1 MSSYS
6 FNRHPTEIEEQAHFE
21 AVQYF
26 AEQLKQFPASRDVVK
41 RLERDI
47 AKIALAILAASRRP
61 LEANPIVTDDG
72 TQWRKGVELFDNLF
86 VCYRQ
91 TTTESEYAVV
101 ERFPSGANEIWNK
114 GRNAVDVL
122 KAFTHD
128 QRQALQIWTED
139 ITANVKEFLAEKYPG
154 QDMSRVSESFLH
166 RFTHAETQTHQQR
179 QSRGIR
185 VSRTIPRAFS
195 S

>member
-6 FNRHPTEIEEQAHFE
+6 FNRRPTEIEDQAHVE
-21 AVQYF
+21 AVQHF
-26 AEQLKQFPASRDVVK
+26 AEQLKQFPASRDAVK

-72 TQWRKGVELFDNLF
+72 SQWHNSVGLFDNVF
-86 VCYRQ
+86 VCHRQ
-91 TTTESEYAVV
+91 TINGPEYAVV
-101 ERFPSGANEIWNK
+101 ERFPSGTNEIWNR
-114 GRNAVDVL
+114 GRNVVDVL

-139 ITANVKEFLAEKYPG
+139 TTAQLKEFLAEKYPG
-154 QDMSRVSESFLH
+154 HDMSRVSESFLH

-185 VSRTIPRAFS
+185 V
-195 S
+195 

>member
-1 MSSYS
+1 MSSH
-6 FNRHPTEIEEQAHFE
+6 RPTEIEDQAHGE
-21 AVQYF
+21 AVQHF
-26 AEQLKQFPASRDVVK
+26 AEQLKQFPASRDAIK

-47 AKIALAILAASRRP
+47 AKIALAILATSRRP

-72 TQWRKGVELFDNLF
+72 TQWRKGVELFDNVF

-91 TTTESEYAVV
+91 TTAGSEYAVV

-139 ITANVKEFLAEKYPG
+139 ITAQLKEFLAEKYPG
-154 QDMSRVSESFLH
+154 HDLNRVAESFLR
-166 RFTHAETQTHQQR
+166 RFTDAETLTHQHR

-185 VSRTIPRAFS
+185 I
-195 S
+195 